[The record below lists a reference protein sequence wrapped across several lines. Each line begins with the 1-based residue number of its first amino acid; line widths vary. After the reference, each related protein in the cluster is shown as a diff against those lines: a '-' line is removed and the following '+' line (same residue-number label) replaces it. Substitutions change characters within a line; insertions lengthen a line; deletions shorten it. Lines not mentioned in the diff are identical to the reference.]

1 MLRHSIFQAQ
11 GAAWASP
18 PSPREELDVQA
29 TSTDQHHPPF
39 PRGRGQLSAPRVEM
53 HVLLAGWFAEGW
65 GCRVTSIS
73 RVGEVG
79 GGTSPTPAAPNL
91 GLAALRGP
99 PKPGLPSNSR
109 GWRPPHPNAGAGG
122 QSLTQGVGRA
132 ELWGR
137 GLPCL
142 FLGSGGPGAVG
153 VPWRVAASL
162 QSLPLPSHG
171 PLPVSPCLSGSN
183 FLFL

>member
-1 MLRHSIFQAQ
+1 MLRHSIFQIQ

-29 TSTDQHHPPF
+29 ESTDQHHPPF

-53 HVLLAGWFAEGW
+53 HVLLARWFAGGW

-109 GWRPPHPNAGAGG
+109 GWRPPTPTLALEA
-122 QSLTQGVGRA
+122 
-132 ELWGR
+132 
-137 GLPCL
+137 
-142 FLGSGGPGAVG
+142 
-153 VPWRVAASL
+153 RV
-162 QSLPLPSHG
+162 
-171 PLPVSPCLSGSN
+171 
-183 FLFL
+183 